1 MTQKAK
7 KGYGIYRL
15 NRKKVLFELFLSML
29 KIGLFTFG
37 GGYAMISILDNEFVE
52 RKKWLDNDEFMNLVT
67 VAEST
72 PGPIAINCS
81 TYIGYKKSGFIGAVV
96 STLGMCLPSFVII
109 YLISLFFNQFLAISW
124 VASAFKGI
132 QICVVFLILSAGLKM
147 LKKIKKSI
155 FNITVIVMVFAIYVT
170 FSLLSAGFSS
180 IFYILISG
188 IVGLFVHSFLR
199 ARGFEANKEEKK

>member
-1 MTQKAK
+1 M
-7 KGYGIYRL
+7 I
-15 NRKKVLFELFLSML
+15 
-29 KIGLFTFG
+29 KIGMFTFG

-81 TYIGYKKSGFIGAVV
+81 TYIGYKKSGFIGALV
-96 STLGMCLPSFVII
+96 STLGMCAPSFVII
-109 YLISLFFNQFLAISW
+109 YLISLFFDQFLTVSW

-147 LKKIKKSI
+147 LKKIKKSV
-155 FNITVIVMVFAIYVT
+155 FNIAIILTVFAVFVI
-170 FSLLSAGFSS
+170 FSLLSVGFSS

-188 IVGLFVHSFLR
+188 IVGLFVHSFLH
-199 ARGFEANKEEKK
+199 ARELKANKEKTK